1 MSNSKKIFE
10 NSETKNQH
18 SLLKNQLNSTFY
30 NDISNFN
37 IDNIDLKS
45 IYNNQNDNFNLKILN
60 QEIRKKIYHYLK
72 LQFIILKREK
82 IKFMIDSFLKKMEK
96 KENQNLKIYF

>member
-18 SLLKNQLNSTFY
+18 SFLKNQLNSTFY

-37 IDNIDLKS
+37 LDNIDLKS

-60 QEIRKKIYHYLK
+60 QENKKRK
-72 LQFIILKREK
+72 FII
-82 IKFMIDSFLKKMEK
+82 I
-96 KENQNLKIYF
+96 